1 MFVNY
6 LFHQLILLLTLIF
19 TMHVYK
25 WLSLWHRESWYLW
38 IPWTTKFTKV

>member
-19 TMHVYK
+19 TMQVYK
-25 WLSLWHRESWYLW
+25 WFSS
-38 IPWTTKFTKV
+38 